1 MKYVVT
7 FILVAMLTTVAP
19 LQADENADIAAL
31 RKLDQAYATEWM
43 ESDADGV
50 MALFTRDA
58 TLVPHHGD
66 EPIKGHE
73 AIRNF
78 WFNPDYPP
86 TIVSEWTRRP
96 AEFIVAGDVGV
107 VRGTARLVWEY
118 DGTRTTIP
126 NGNYVMIA
134 VRREETW
141 RIRMLTWN
149 DDPRKWEQEPVD

>member
-1 MKYVVT
+1 MSAVLA
-7 FILVAMLTTVAP
+7 FFAVATMMLANP
-19 LQADENADIAAL
+19 SRADEQADTSAL
-31 RKLDQAYATEWM
+31 LALDQAYANEWI
-43 ESDADGV
+43 EGDADGV
-50 MALFTRDA
+50 MSLFTEDA

-86 TIVSEWTRRP
+86 TVVPEWTRK
-96 AEFIVAGDVGV
+96 ANEVFISGDVGV

-118 DGTRTTIP
+118 EGIRTTIP
-126 NGNYVMIA
+126 NGNYVLIA
-134 VRREETW
+134 VRIDNGW

-149 DDPRKWEQEPVD
+149 DDPRKWEQVPVD